1 MKPYFDTHS
10 AGVFLLLGLLAWLG
24 LHRDL
29 GRGARGPGPV
39 GRRGDAGE
47 RSSRP
52 HDPELVDRARLARGN
67 SSLTG
72 VRTKVHQARPRQ
84 LVMQCEPPS
93 GNHA

>member
-10 AGVFLLLGLLAWLG
+10 AGVLLLLVLLAWLG

-39 GRRGDAGE
+39 GRRDPA
-47 RSSRP
+47 RSREP
-52 HDPELVDRARLARGN
+52 RDVPELVDRARLAQD

-72 VRTKVHQARPRQ
+72 VRKKVHQRPRQ